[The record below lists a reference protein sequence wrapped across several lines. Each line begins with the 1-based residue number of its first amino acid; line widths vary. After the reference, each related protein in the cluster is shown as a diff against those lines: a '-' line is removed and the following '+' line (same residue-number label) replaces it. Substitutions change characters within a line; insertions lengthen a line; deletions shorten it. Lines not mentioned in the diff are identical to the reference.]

1 MPYRDDRHF
10 AELCI
15 CLYVVRALLLM
26 RYSVRLIPE
35 SDCDC
40 HIDMNLRYLPFD
52 ESLVRDLIIA
62 IN

>member
-1 MPYRDDRHF
+1 MSCESIVIGPLF
-10 AELCI
+10 CT
-15 CLYVVRALLLM
+15 
-26 RYSVRLIPE
+26 SIPE

-62 IN
+62 TN

>member
-10 AELCI
+10 AKALH
-15 CLYVVRALLLM
+15 LFVVRALSLT
-26 RYSVRLIPE
+26 RYCVHLIPE

-52 ESLVRDLIIA
+52 ESIVRDLIIA